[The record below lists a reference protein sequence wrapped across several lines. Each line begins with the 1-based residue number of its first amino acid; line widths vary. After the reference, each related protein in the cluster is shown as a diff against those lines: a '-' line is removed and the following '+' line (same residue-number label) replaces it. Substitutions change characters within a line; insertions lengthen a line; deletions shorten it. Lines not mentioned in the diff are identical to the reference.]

1 MYRGTTDATIENFG
15 YVYKT
20 TNKVNNKIYVGKH
33 KSNRF
38 DENYLGSG
46 VLLSSA
52 IKKYGKEN
60 FITEVLEWCDNDS
73 LLNDAEIYW
82 IARLNSQDK
91 SIGYNIAFGGNG
103 GLSGEVHPLYGKHH
117 TKESREKMSKSHLG
131 NTNRLGTHCSKQT
144 IDKLR
149 VYGKQLIGDKNP
161 FYGKH
166 HTNESKIKIS
176 NAKRGKSSWN
186 KGISPSID
194 TRTKISNS
202 LLGEKNVNSKKVVCI
217 TTGEVFSS
225 YSEAAKKYHTYP
237 NHIGQCCRKELTFCG
252 KLPDGTKLLWENYEV

>member
-60 FITEVLEWCDNDS
+60 FITEVLE
-73 LLNDAEIYW
+73 
-82 IARLNSQDK
+82 
-91 SIGYNIAFGGNG
+91 
-103 GLSGEVHPLYGKHH
+103 
-117 TKESREKMSKSHLG
+117 
-131 NTNRLGTHCSKQT
+131 
-144 IDKLR
+144 
-149 VYGKQLIGDKNP
+149 
-161 FYGKH
+161 
-166 HTNESKIKIS
+166 
-176 NAKRGKSSWN
+176 
-186 KGISPSID
+186 
-194 TRTKISNS
+194 
-202 LLGEKNVNSKKVVCI
+202 
-217 TTGEVFSS
+217 
-225 YSEAAKKYHTYP
+225 KYHTYP
-237 NHIGQCCRKELTFCG
+237 NHIGRCCRKELTFCG